1 MHSATRSM
9 QAPAPCRRIQT
20 ALLTAAVSIGL
31 GSVLIGLASSSS
43 HASDLVPSQALAQ
56 AGETIVEDGIY
67 LYGQSAE
74 PEQVGAAYMV
84 FESRS
89 DRVVGAFYMPHSSF
103 DCFYGSAEP
112 DQLALMVV
120 DSYEQDAAYPFDV
133 ALQGNSDVASSV
145 GGAIAPITLE
155 GFQPIATI
163 SENDYRILEVC
174 QSQYGD
180 QI

>member
-1 MHSATRSM
+1 MHSSTRSM
-9 QAPAPCRRIQT
+9 QAPVPCRRIQT

-31 GSVLIGLASSSS
+31 GSALIGLASSSS
-43 HASDLVPSQALAQ
+43 HASDLVPPQTLAQ
-56 AGETIVEDGIY
+56 AGETIVNDGIY

-74 PEQVGAAYMV
+74 PEQVGSAYMV

-120 DSYEQDAAYPFDV
+120 DSYEQGVHSFDV
-133 ALQGNSDVASSV
+133 ALQSNSDVASSV
-145 GGAIAPITLE
+145 GGAIASITLE
-155 GFQPIATI
+155 GFQPVATI

>member
-9 QAPAPCRRIQT
+9 QAPAPFRRIQT

-56 AGETIVEDGIY
+56 AGETIVDDGIY

-89 DRVVGAFYMPHSSF
+89 DRLVGAFYMPNSSF

-120 DSYEQDAAYPFDV
+120 DSYEQGVHSFDV
-133 ALQGNSDVASSV
+133 ALQSNSNVASSV

-155 GFQPIATI
+155 GFQPIATL

>member
-1 MHSATRSM
+1 M
-9 QAPAPCRRIQT
+9 QTPVPFRRIQA

-31 GSVLIGLASSSS
+31 GSALVGLASGSSQ
-43 HASDLVPSQALAQ
+43 ASDVVPSQTLTQ
-56 AGETIVEDGIY
+56 AGEAIVADGVY
-67 LYGQSAE
+67 LYGQSSE
-74 PEQVGAAYMV
+74 PEQVGSAYMV

-89 DRVVGAFYMPHSSF
+89 DRLVGAFYMPHSSF

-120 DSYEQDAAYPFDV
+120 DSYEQGIHSFDV
-133 ALQGNSDVASSV
+133 ALQSNSNVASSV
-145 GGAIAPITLE
+145 GGAIAPIALE
-155 GFQPIATI
+155 GFQPVATL